1 MISGAAVD
9 QAKVQNVFGDQPL
22 EASTV
27 SGELDTLMQD
37 FEGGATPSW
46 AAGAMR
52 NANAQN
58 GCTWARCIING
69 RYGCC
74 TSSYGICTTYCSDG
88 CS

>member
-1 MISGAAVD
+1 MQQGEMISGAAVD

-52 NANAQN
+52 SMLMLKWLHV
-58 GCTWARCIING
+58 G
-69 RYGCC
+69 
-74 TSSYGICTTYCSDG
+74 
-88 CS
+88 